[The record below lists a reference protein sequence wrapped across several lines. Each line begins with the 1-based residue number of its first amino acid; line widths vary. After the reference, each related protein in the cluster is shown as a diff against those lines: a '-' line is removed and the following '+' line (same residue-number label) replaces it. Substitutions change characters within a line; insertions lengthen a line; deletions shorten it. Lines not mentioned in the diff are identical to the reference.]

1 MTELEH
7 VLPADIEK
15 TSFSIIEREL
25 RELGREIPEDK
36 KHVILRVIHTTAD
49 FSYADTLYFSP
60 GVTRRIR
67 EILTP
72 GTVIVTDTNMA
83 LAGIRRQ
90 SAAKLGISCRCFMA
104 DPDVAAEA
112 AERGCTRAAVSMER
126 AAALG
131 GNVVIAAGNAPTALL
146 RTAELIG
153 EGFRPALVIGVP
165 VGFVNVVQS
174 KEILID
180 TGIPCIVNRGRKG
193 GSNVAA
199 AIVNALLYSLDST
212 RGA

>member
-1 MTELEH
+1 
-7 VLPADIEK
+7 
-15 TSFSIIEREL
+15 
-25 RELGREIPEDK
+25 
-36 KHVILRVIHTTAD
+36 
-49 FSYADTLYFSP
+49 
-60 GVTRRIR
+60 
-67 EILTP
+67 
-72 GTVIVTDTNMA
+72 
-83 LAGIRRQ
+83 
-90 SAAKLGISCRCFMA
+90 
-104 DPDVAAEA
+104 
-112 AERGCTRAAVSMER
+112 MER

>member
-1 MTELEH
+1 MKTEY
-7 VLPADIEK
+7 VRPQDIEAR
-15 TSFSIIEREL
+15 SFEIIGEEL
-25 RELGREIPEDK
+25 RDMGKEIPEAVK
-36 KHVILRVIHTTAD
+36 PILYRVIHTTAD
-49 FSYADTLYFSP
+49 FSYTDTLYISP
-60 GVTRRIR
+60 GVTERIR

-83 LAGIRRQ
+83 LSGIRRQ

-112 AERGCTRAAVSMER
+112 AVRGCTRAAVSMER

-174 KEILID
+174 KEILIE